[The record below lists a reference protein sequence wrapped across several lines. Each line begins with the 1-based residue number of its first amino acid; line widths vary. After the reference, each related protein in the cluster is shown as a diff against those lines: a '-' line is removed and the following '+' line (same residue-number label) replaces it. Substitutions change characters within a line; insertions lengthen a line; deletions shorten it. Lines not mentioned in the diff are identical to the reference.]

1 MSGGWLPPQAPGGKP
16 PPRFDQPP
24 PEPEEP
30 QPTAPAAGPTF
41 VKEQG
46 TTSGY
51 SVAAL
56 VCSISS
62 LGLLILSLG
71 LSFVISLPLAIAG
84 WVCAVKARRV
94 GGQGQTGLVLS
105 MVGVA
110 LGVAATIVWVTL
122 IAAGFSL
129 EEFQRNLEEELE
141 RQRQR

>member
-1 MSGGWLPPQAPGGKP
+1 MSSGGWLPPQAPGGRP

-24 PEPEEP
+24 PEPETPPE
-30 QPTAPAAGPTF
+30 PAAPTF

-46 TTSGY
+46 ATSGY

-84 WVCAVKARRV
+84 WVCAIKARRV
-94 GGQGQTGLVLS
+94 GGQGRTGLVLS
-105 MVGVA
+105 IVGVA
-110 LGVAATIVWVTL
+110 LGVAAMIVWVAL
-122 IAAGFSL
+122 LAAGFSL
-129 EEFQRNLEEELE
+129 DEFQRNLEEELD